1 MDTRLR
7 TGGKAPSGSEEEMA
21 KVVEGGGCTSAQDS
35 RTSDIYARP
44 KKNSWNISYSVYTV
58 LEVKGGHELSPPG
71 LPEIPGHPG
80 TAG

>member
-7 TGGKAPSGSEEEMA
+7 TGGKAPSGSEEEWLRA
-21 KVVEGGGCTSAQDS
+21 VAAPVLKIQGIW
-35 RTSDIYARP
+35 DIYTRP
-44 KKNSWNISYSVYTV
+44 KNNSWNISYSVYTV
-58 LEVKGGHELSPPG
+58 LEVKGGHGLSPPG